1 MGTTVMDH
9 RHITR
14 PRISIE
20 ATIYSEL
27 VVVLAQAWCFTESMG
42 WIVNYACN

>member
-27 VVVLAQAWCFTESMG
+27 VVVLAQAWRFTE
-42 WIVNYACN
+42 NN